1 MSIQTVKQGPAYK
14 EPDELVQARKSEQ
27 KDSAGF
33 CSCYCGCGSNDDTH
47 DGLHDPNHDSLQGD

>member
-14 EPDELVQARKSEQ
+14 EPDELVQARKSAEA
-27 KDSAGF
+27 SNSGF